1 MDVHRN
7 GSELYVRIFLQN
19 IFSLKS
25 GLSVN
30 YRNNEYSESHFE
42 CLQCIPSLTTGL
54 DTQQIL
60 YMLDIVE
67 NEYVR
72 IVKTDLPPGSD
83 KRSYIDKN
91 IY

>member
-1 MDVHRN
+1 M
-7 GSELYVRIFLQN
+7 
-19 IFSLKS
+19 
-25 GLSVN
+25 
-30 YRNNEYSESHFE
+30 
-42 CLQCIPSLTTGL
+42 

-72 IVKTDLPPGSD
+72 IVKTELPPGSD